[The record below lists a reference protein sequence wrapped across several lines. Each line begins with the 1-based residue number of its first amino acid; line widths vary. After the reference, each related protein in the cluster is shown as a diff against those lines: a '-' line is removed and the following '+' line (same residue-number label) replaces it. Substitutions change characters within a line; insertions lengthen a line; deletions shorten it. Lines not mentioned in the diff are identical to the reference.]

1 MHVTGLQIPSAI
13 TKSLQ
18 ILAGKVSETRYK
30 LAEGAIERLFS
41 STLTRATDGTIFVIT
56 GDIPAMWLRDSTW
69 QVRPLLAAA
78 NDLEVAQLIADVSKR
93 QIEFVLTDPYANA
106 FNPTPN
112 GNCWHKDFP
121 DQSPWVFERKF
132 ELDSLA
138 AVLDLA
144 IRLYLEGGF
153 TNHFTER
160 FNKAVVV
167 ILDLLEREQNHDPST
182 YRFERQDVRDFDFL
196 SHGGYGAPVAYTGMV
211 WSGFRPSDDACKF
224 GYLIPANAH
233 MAKVLAQLAQLPD
246 KVFSDQ
252 ASKDRALKISGEIK
266 IGIEKFGLVEFE
278 GKQIFAYECDGLGNY
293 LLQDDANIP
302 SLLSLPYLGVCTES
316 DVLYLNTREFILS
329 SSNPYF
335 YSGQVLTGLG
345 SQHTPE
351 NQVWPLGIAMQG
363 ITSTSAA
370 EIESCLQYLE
380 NSHAGTNQMH
390 ESVGKDDP
398 SIFTRAWFSW
408 ADMTFYH
415 LLLKS
420 VNLI

>member
-1 MHVTGLQIPSAI
+1 MHVTGLQIPLAI

-18 ILAGKVSETRYK
+18 ILESKVSEARYK

-41 STLTRATDGTIFVIT
+41 STLTRAADGSIFVIT

-78 NDLEVAQLIADVSKR
+78 HDLEVAQLIADVSKR
-93 QIEFVLTDPYANA
+93 QIEYVLTDPYANA
-106 FNPTPN
+106 FNPTPD

-138 AVLDLA
+138 AVVDLA
-144 IRLYLEGGF
+144 IRLYLESGF
-153 TNHFTER
+153 TNQFTER
-160 FNKAVVV
+160 FNNAIKV
-167 ILDLLEREQNHDPST
+167 ILDLLEREQNHDPNT
-182 YRFERQDVRDFDFL
+182 YRFERKDVRDFDFL
-196 SHGGYGAPVAYTGMV
+196 SHGGYGSPVAYTGMI

-233 MAKVLAQLAQLPD
+233 MAKVLEQLAELPNE
-246 KVFSDQ
+246 VFSDQ
-252 ASKDRALKISGEIK
+252 TSKDRALKISGEIK

-302 SLLSLPYLGVCTES
+302 SLLSLPYLGVCSEL
-316 DVLYLNTREFILS
+316 DPIYLNTREFILS

-363 ITSTSAA
+363 ITSSSER
-370 EIESCLQYLE
+370 EIEESLKLLE
-380 NSHAGTNQMH
+380 LSHAGTNQMH
-390 ESVGKDDP
+390 ESVGMDNP
-398 SIFTRAWFSW
+398 RIFTREWFSW

>member
-1 MHVTGLQIPSAI
+1 MHVTGLQIPNAI

-69 QVRPLLAAA
+69 QVRPLLAVA

-106 FNPTPN
+106 FNPTPD
-112 GNCWHKDFP
+112 GNCWHRDFP

-167 ILDLLEREQNHDPST
+167 ILDLLEREQNHDPNT
-182 YRFERQDVRDFDFL
+182 YRFERKDVRDFDFL
-196 SHGGYGAPVAYTGMV
+196 SHGGYGSPVAYTGMI
-211 WSGFRPSDDACKF
+211 WSGFRPSDDACKY

-233 MAKVLAQLAQLPD
+233 MAKVLEQLAQLPD

-252 ASKDRALKISGEIK
+252 PSKVRALKISGEIK
-266 IGIEKFGLVEFE
+266 TGIEKFGLVEFE

-316 DVLYLNTREFILS
+316 DSIYLNTRNFALS
-329 SSNPYF
+329 EKNPYF
-335 YSGQVLTGLG
+335 YRGQVLTGLG

-363 ITSTSAA
+363 ITSTSAT

>member
-1 MHVTGLQIPSAI
+1 MHVTGLQIPLAI

-18 ILAGKVSETRYK
+18 ILESKVSEARYK

-41 STLTRATDGTIFVIT
+41 STLTRAADGSIFVIT

-93 QIEFVLTDPYANA
+93 QIEYVLLDPYANA
-106 FNPTPN
+106 FNPEAD

-121 DQSPWVFERKF
+121 NQSPWVFERKF

-144 IRLYLEGGF
+144 TRLYLESGF

-160 FNKAVVV
+160 FNDATKV
-167 ILDLLEREQNHDPST
+167 ILDLLEREQNHDPNT
-182 YRFERQDVRDFDFL
+182 YRFERKDVRDFDFL
-196 SHGGYGAPVAYTGMV
+196 SHGGYGSPVAYTGMI

-233 MAKVLAQLAQLPD
+233 MAKVLEQLAELPD
-246 KVFSDQ
+246 EVFSDQ

-266 IGIEKFGLVEFE
+266 TGIEKFGLVEFE

-302 SLLSLPYLGVCTES
+302 SLLSLPYLGVCSEL
-316 DVLYLNTREFILS
+316 DPIYLNTREFILS

-335 YSGQVLTGLG
+335 YSGEVLTGLG

-363 ITSTSAA
+363 ITSTSER
-370 EIESCLQYLE
+370 EIEESLKLLE
-380 NSHAGTNQMH
+380 LSHAGTNQMH
-390 ESVGKDDP
+390 ESVGMDNP
-398 SIFTRAWFSW
+398 RIFTREWFSW

>member
-1 MHVTGLQIPSAI
+1 
-13 TKSLQ
+13 
-18 ILAGKVSETRYK
+18 
-30 LAEGAIERLFS
+30 
-41 STLTRATDGTIFVIT
+41 
-56 GDIPAMWLRDSTW
+56 MWLRDSTW
-69 QVRPLLAAA
+69 QIRPLLAAV

-93 QIEFVLTDPYANA
+93 QIEYVLTDPYANA
-106 FNPTPN
+106 FNPTPD
-112 GNCWHKDFP
+112 GNCWHRDFP

-144 IRLYLEGGF
+144 LRLYVESGF

-160 FNKAVVV
+160 FDKAVVV
-167 ILDLLEREQNHDPST
+167 ILDLLEREQNHDPNT
-182 YRFERQDVRDFDFL
+182 YRFVRQDVRDFDFL

-233 MAKVLAQLAQLPD
+233 MAKVLEQLSELPD
-246 KVFSDQ
+246 EVFSDQ
-252 ASKDRALKISGEIK
+252 ASKKRALRISQEIK
-266 IGIEKFGLVEFE
+266 SGIDKFGLVEFE

-302 SLLSLPYLGVCTES
+302 SLLSLPYLGVCSES
-316 DVLYLNTREFILS
+316 DSIYLNTRNFILS
-329 SSNPYF
+329 ERNPYF
-335 YSGQVLTGLG
+335 YRGQVLTGLG

-363 ITSTSAA
+363 ITSVSAA
-370 EIESCLQYLE
+370 EIESCLQSLE

>member
-1 MHVTGLQIPSAI
+1 MHVTGLQIPIAI

-18 ILAGKVSETRYK
+18 ILEGKISEARFE
-30 LAEGAIERLFS
+30 LAKGAIQRLFS
-41 STLTRATDGTIFVIT
+41 DTLTRAADGSIFVIT

-69 QVRPLLAAA
+69 QIRPLLASAK
-78 NDLEVAQLIADVSKR
+78 DPEVAQLIADVSKR
-93 QIEFVLTDPYANA
+93 QIEYVLIDPYANA
-106 FNPTPN
+106 FNPTPD

-144 IRLYLEGGF
+144 IRLYLESGF
-153 TNHFTER
+153 TDHFTER
-160 FNKAVVV
+160 FTRAAVV
-167 ILDLLEREQNHDPST
+167 ILDLLEREQNHDPGT
-182 YRFERQDVRDFDFL
+182 FRFIREDVRDYDFL
-196 SHGGYGAPVAYTGMV
+196 SHDGYGSPVAYTGMV

-233 MAKVLAQLAQLPD
+233 MANVLAQLAELPD
-246 KVFSDQ
+246 EVFPDE
-252 ASKDRALKISGEIK
+252 ASKERALKISNEIK
-266 IGIEKFGLVEFE
+266 AGIEKYGLVEFE

-302 SLLSLPYLGVCTES
+302 SLLSLPYLGVCSES
-316 DVLYLNTREFILS
+316 DAIYLNTRNFVLS
-329 SSNPYF
+329 EKNPYF
-335 YSGQVLTGLG
+335 YRGQVLTGLG

-351 NQVWPLGIAMQG
+351 QQVWPLGIAMQG

-370 EIESCLQYLE
+370 EIETCLQYLE
-380 NSHAGTNQMH
+380 NSHAGTKQMH

-398 SIFTRAWFSW
+398 SVFTRAWFSW

>member
-1 MHVTGLQIPSAI
+1 MHVTGLQIPIAI

-18 ILAGKVSETRYK
+18 ILEGKISEARFE
-30 LAEGAIERLFS
+30 LAKGAIQRLFS
-41 STLTRATDGTIFVIT
+41 DTLTRAADGSIFVIT

-69 QVRPLLAAA
+69 QIRPLLASAK
-78 NDLEVAQLIADVSKR
+78 DPEVAQLIADVSKR
-93 QIEFVLTDPYANA
+93 QIEYVLIDPYANA
-106 FNPTPN
+106 FNPTPD

-144 IRLYLEGGF
+144 IRLYLESGF
-153 TNHFTER
+153 TDHFTER
-160 FNKAVVV
+160 FTRAAVV
-167 ILDLLEREQNHDPST
+167 ILDLLEREQNHDPGT
-182 YRFERQDVRDFDFL
+182 FRFIREDVRDYDFL
-196 SHGGYGAPVAYTGMV
+196 SHDGYGSPVAYTGMV

-233 MAKVLAQLAQLPD
+233 MANVLAQLAELPD
-246 KVFSDQ
+246 EVFPDE
-252 ASKDRALKISGEIK
+252 ASKERALKISNEIK
-266 IGIEKFGLVEFE
+266 AGIEKYGLVEFE

-302 SLLSLPYLGVCTES
+302 SLLSLPYLGVCSES
-316 DVLYLNTREFILS
+316 DAIYLNTRNFVLS
-329 SSNPYF
+329 EKNPYF
-335 YSGQVLTGLG
+335 YRGQVLTGLG

-351 NQVWPLGIAMQG
+351 QQVWPLGIAMQG

-370 EIESCLQYLE
+370 EIETCLQYLE
-380 NSHAGTNQMH
+380 NSHAGTKQMH

-398 SIFTRAWFSW
+398 SVFTRAWFSW
-408 ADMTFYH
+408 ADMTFYL

>member
-1 MHVTGLQIPSAI
+1 MHVTGLQIPLAI

-18 ILAGKVSETRYK
+18 ILESKVSEARYK

-41 STLTRATDGTIFVIT
+41 STLTRAADGSIFVIT

-93 QIEFVLTDPYANA
+93 QIEYVLTDPYANA
-106 FNPTPN
+106 FNPTPD

-144 IRLYLEGGF
+144 IRLYLESGF

-160 FNKAVVV
+160 FNDATKV
-167 ILDLLEREQNHDPST
+167 ILDLLEREQNHDPNT
-182 YRFERQDVRDFDFL
+182 YRFERKDVRDFDFL
-196 SHGGYGAPVAYTGMV
+196 SHGGYGSPVAYTGMI

-233 MAKVLAQLAQLPD
+233 MAKVLEQLAELPNE
-246 KVFSDQ
+246 VFSDQ
-252 ASKDRALKISGEIK
+252 TRKDRALKISGEIK

-302 SLLSLPYLGVCTES
+302 SLLSLPYLGVCSEL
-316 DVLYLNTREFILS
+316 DPIYLNTREFILS

-363 ITSTSAA
+363 ITSTSER
-370 EIESCLQYLE
+370 EIEECLKLLE
-380 NSHAGTNQMH
+380 LSHAGTNQMH
-390 ESVGKDDP
+390 ESVGMDNP
-398 SIFTRAWFSW
+398 RIFTREWFSW

>member
-1 MHVTGLQIPSAI
+1 MHVTGLQIPLAI

-18 ILAGKVSETRYK
+18 ILESKVSEARYK

-41 STLTRATDGTIFVIT
+41 STLTRAADGSIFVIT

-93 QIEFVLTDPYANA
+93 QIEYVLLDPYANA
-106 FNPTPN
+106 FNPEAD

-121 DQSPWVFERKF
+121 NQSPWVFERKF

-144 IRLYLEGGF
+144 TRLYLESGF

-160 FNKAVVV
+160 FNDATKV
-167 ILDLLEREQNHDPST
+167 ILDLLEREQNHDPNT
-182 YRFERQDVRDFDFL
+182 YRFERKDVRDFDFL
-196 SHGGYGAPVAYTGMV
+196 SHGGYGSPVAYTGMI

-233 MAKVLAQLAQLPD
+233 MAKVLEQLAELPD
-246 KVFSDQ
+246 EVFSDQ

-266 IGIEKFGLVEFE
+266 TGIEKFGLVEFE

-302 SLLSLPYLGVCTES
+302 SLLSLPYLGVCSEL
-316 DVLYLNTREFILS
+316 DPIYLNTREFILS

-335 YSGQVLTGLG
+335 YSGEVLTGLG

-351 NQVWPLGIAMQG
+351 NQVWPLGIAIQG
-363 ITSTSAA
+363 ITSTSER
-370 EIESCLQYLE
+370 EIEKCLKLLE
-380 NSHAGTNQMH
+380 LSHAGTNQMH
-390 ESVGKDDP
+390 ESVGMDNP
-398 SIFTRAWFSW
+398 RIFTREWFSW

>member
-1 MHVTGLQIPSAI
+1 MNVTGLQIPVEI

-18 ILAGKVSETRYK
+18 TLKGLVSETRFN
-30 LAEGAIERLFS
+30 LAQGAIERLFANTLSRS
-41 STLTRATDGTIFVIT
+41 SDGSIFVIT

-69 QVRPLLAAA
+69 QVRPLLASA
-78 NDLEVAQLIADVSKR
+78 NDLEVAQIIADVSRR
-93 QIEFVLTDPYANA
+93 QVEYVLLDPYANA
-106 FNPTPN
+106 FNQAAD

-144 IRLYLEGGF
+144 IRLYLESGF

-167 ILDLLEREQNHDPST
+167 ILDLLLREQRHNPET
-182 YRFERQDVRDFDFL
+182 YRFKRKDVRDFDYL
-196 SHGGYGAPVAYTGMV
+196 SHDGYGAPVAHTGMV
-211 WSGFRPSDDACKF
+211 WSGFRPSDDACKY

-233 MAKVLAQLAQLPD
+233 MAKVLAQLADLPNE
-246 KVFSDQ
+246 VFPDQ
-252 ASKDRALKISGEIK
+252 ISKNRASQISKEIK
-266 IGIEKFGLVEFE
+266 NGIEKFGIVEFE
-278 GKQIFAYECDGLGNY
+278 GKQIFVYECDGFGNY

-302 SLLSLPYLGVCTES
+302 SLLSLPYLGVCAES
-316 DVLYLNTREFILS
+316 DSVYLNTRSFVLS
-329 SSNPYF
+329 DKNPYF
-335 YSGQVLTGLG
+335 YQGQVLTGLG
-345 SQHTPE
+345 SQHTPI

-363 ITSTSAA
+363 ITSSSAD
-370 EIESCLQYLE
+370 EIEACLQFLE
-380 NSHAGTNQMH
+380 QSHAGTNQMH
-390 ESVGKDDP
+390 ESVEMNNPK
-398 SIFTRAWFSW
+398 IFTRAWFSW

-420 VNLI
+420 ANLI

>member
-1 MHVTGLQIPSAI
+1 MHVTGLQIPLAI

-18 ILAGKVSETRYK
+18 ILESKVSEARYK

-41 STLTRATDGTIFVIT
+41 STLTRAADGSIFVIT

-93 QIEFVLTDPYANA
+93 QIEYVLLDPYANA
-106 FNPTPN
+106 FNPEAD

-121 DQSPWVFERKF
+121 NQSPWVFERKF

-144 IRLYLEGGF
+144 TRLYFESGYKA
-153 TNHFTER
+153 HFSKRYSE
-160 FNKAVVV
+160 AVKV
-167 ILDLLEREQNHDPST
+167 ILDLLEREQEHDPGT
-182 YRFERQDVRDFDFL
+182 YRFVRENVREFDYL
-196 SHGGYGAPVAYTGMV
+196 SHDGFGSPVARTGMV

-233 MAKVLAQLAQLPD
+233 MAKVLEQLAELPD
-246 KVFSDQ
+246 EVFSDQ

-266 IGIEKFGLVEFE
+266 TGIEKFGLVEFE

-302 SLLSLPYLGVCTES
+302 SLLSLPYLGVCSEL
-316 DVLYLNTREFILS
+316 DPIYLNTREFILS

-335 YSGQVLTGLG
+335 YSGEVLTGLG

-363 ITSTSAA
+363 ITSTSER
-370 EIESCLQYLE
+370 EIEECLKLLE
-380 NSHAGTNQMH
+380 LSHAGTNQMH
-390 ESVGKDDP
+390 ESVGMDNP
-398 SIFTRAWFSW
+398 RIFTREWFSW

>member
-1 MHVTGLQIPSAI
+1 MHVTGLQIPLAI

-18 ILAGKVSETRYK
+18 ILESKVSEARYK

-41 STLTRATDGTIFVIT
+41 STLTRAADGSIFVIT

-69 QVRPLLAAA
+69 QIRPLLAAA
-78 NDLEVAQLIADVSKR
+78 NDLEVAEIIADVLKR
-93 QIEFVLTDPYANA
+93 QIEYVLLDPYANA
-106 FNPTPN
+106 FNPEAD

-121 DQSPWVFERKF
+121 NQSPWVFERKF

-144 IRLYLEGGF
+144 TRLYLESGF

-160 FNKAVVV
+160 FNDATKV
-167 ILDLLEREQNHDPST
+167 ILDLLEREQNHDPNT
-182 YRFERQDVRDFDFL
+182 YRFERKDVRDFDFL
-196 SHGGYGAPVAYTGMV
+196 SHGGYGSPVAYTGMI

-233 MAKVLAQLAQLPD
+233 MAKVLEQLAELPD
-246 KVFSDQ
+246 EVFSDQ

-266 IGIEKFGLVEFE
+266 TGIEKFGLVEFE

-302 SLLSLPYLGVCTES
+302 SLLSLPYLGVCSEL
-316 DVLYLNTREFILS
+316 DPIYLNTREFILS

-363 ITSTSAA
+363 ITSSSER
-370 EIESCLQYLE
+370 EIEESLKLLE
-380 NSHAGTNQMH
+380 LSHAGTNQMH
-390 ESVGKDDP
+390 ESVGMDNP
-398 SIFTRAWFSW
+398 RIFTREWFSW

>member
-18 ILAGKVSETRYK
+18 ILEGKVSESRFQ
-30 LAEGAIERLFS
+30 LAKGAIERLFS
-41 STLTRATDGTIFVIT
+41 STLTRASDGSIFVIT

-69 QVRPLLAAA
+69 QVRPLLASAS
-78 NDLEVAQLIADVSKR
+78 DSEVAEIIADVLKR
-93 QIEFVLTDPYANA
+93 QLEYVLIDPYANA
-106 FNPTPN
+106 FNPEAD

-144 IRLYLEGGF
+144 LRLYFECGF
-153 TNHFTER
+153 TNHFTDR
-160 FNKAVVV
+160 FNDAVVV
-167 ILDLLEREQNHDPST
+167 ILNLLEREQNHDPST
-182 YRFERQDVRDFDFL
+182 YKFERQDVRDFDFL

-233 MAKVLAQLAQLPD
+233 MAKVLAQLAELPD

-266 IGIEKFGLVEFE
+266 TGIKKFGIVEFE
-278 GKQIFAYECDGLGNY
+278 GKPIFAYECDGLGNY

-302 SLLSLPYLGVCTES
+302 SLLSLPYLGVCSES
-316 DVLYLNTREFILS
+316 DSIYLNTRHFALS
-329 SSNPYF
+329 EKNPYF
-335 YSGQVLTGLG
+335 YRGQVLTGLG

-351 NQVWPLGIAMQG
+351 NQIWPLGIAMQG

>member
-1 MHVTGLQIPSAI
+1 MHVTGLQIPIAI

-18 ILAGKVSETRYK
+18 ILESKVSEARFE
-30 LAEGAIERLFS
+30 LAQGAIQRLFS
-41 STLTRATDGTIFVIT
+41 NTLTRAADGSIFVIT

-69 QVRPLLAAA
+69 QVRPLLTSAR
-78 NDLEVAQLIADVSKR
+78 DPEVAQLIADVSKR
-93 QIEFVLTDPYANA
+93 QIEYVLIDPYANA
-106 FNPTPN
+106 FNPTPD

-121 DQSPWVFERKF
+121 DQNPWVFERKF

-144 IRLYLEGGF
+144 IRLYLESGF
-153 TNHFTER
+153 TDHFTER
-160 FNKAVVV
+160 FTKAVVV
-167 ILDLLEREQNHDPST
+167 ILDLLEREQNHDPGT
-182 YRFERQDVRDFDFL
+182 FRFIREDVRDYDFL
-196 SHGGYGAPVAYTGMV
+196 SHDGYGSPVAYTGMV

-233 MAKVLAQLAQLPD
+233 MAKVLAQLAELPD
-246 KVFSDQ
+246 EVFPDE
-252 ASKDRALKISGEIK
+252 ASKERALKISNEIK
-266 IGIEKFGLVEFE
+266 AGIEKYGLVEFE

-302 SLLSLPYLGVCTES
+302 SLLSLPYLGVCSES
-316 DVLYLNTREFILS
+316 DAIYLNTRNFVLS
-329 SSNPYF
+329 EKNPYF
-335 YSGQVLTGLG
+335 YRGQVLTGLG

-351 NQVWPLGIAMQG
+351 QQVWPLGIAMQG

-370 EIESCLQYLE
+370 EIETCLQYLE
-380 NSHAGTNQMH
+380 NSHAGTKQMH

>member
-1 MHVTGLQIPSAI
+1 MHVTGLQIPIAI

-18 ILAGKVSETRYK
+18 ILESKVSEARFE
-30 LAEGAIERLFS
+30 LAQGAIQRLFS
-41 STLTRATDGTIFVIT
+41 NTLTRAADGSIFVIT

-69 QVRPLLAAA
+69 QVRPLLTSAR
-78 NDLEVAQLIADVSKR
+78 DPEVAQLIADVSKR
-93 QIEFVLTDPYANA
+93 QIEYVLIDPYANA
-106 FNPTPN
+106 FNPTPD

-121 DQSPWVFERKF
+121 DQNPWVFERKF

-144 IRLYLEGGF
+144 IRLYLESGF
-153 TNHFTER
+153 TDHFTES
-160 FNKAVVV
+160 FNEAVVV

-182 YRFERQDVRDFDFL
+182 YRFKREAVRDFDFL
-196 SHGGYGAPVAYTGMV
+196 SHDGYGAPVAYTGMV

-233 MAKVLAQLAQLPD
+233 MAKVLAQLAELPD
-246 KVFSDQ
+246 GVFPDEVT
-252 ASKDRALKISGEIK
+252 KERALKISNEIK
-266 IGIEKFGLVEFE
+266 AGIENFGVVEFA
-278 GKQIFAYECDGLGNY
+278 GKQIFVYECDGLGNY

-302 SLLSLPYLGVCTES
+302 SLISLPYLGVCSES
-316 DVLYLNTREFILS
+316 DPTYLATRGFALS
-329 SSNPYF
+329 DENPYF
-335 YSGQVLTGLG
+335 YRGQILTGLG

-351 NQVWPLGIAMQG
+351 QQVWPLGIAMQG

-370 EIESCLQYLE
+370 EIETCLQYLE

-408 ADMTFYH
+408 ADMTYYH

>member
-1 MHVTGLQIPSAI
+1 MHVTGLQIPLAI

-18 ILAGKVSETRYK
+18 ILESKVSEARYK

-41 STLTRATDGTIFVIT
+41 STLTRAADGSIFVIT

-69 QVRPLLAAA
+69 QIRPLLAAA
-78 NDLEVAQLIADVSKR
+78 NDLEVAEIIADVLKR
-93 QIEFVLTDPYANA
+93 QIEYVLLDPYANA
-106 FNPTPN
+106 FNPEAD

-121 DQSPWVFERKF
+121 NQSPWVFERKF

-144 IRLYLEGGF
+144 TRLYLESGF

-160 FNKAVVV
+160 FNDATKV
-167 ILDLLEREQNHDPST
+167 ILDLLEREQNHDPNT
-182 YRFERQDVRDFDFL
+182 YRFERKDVRDFDFL
-196 SHGGYGAPVAYTGMV
+196 SHGGYGSPVAYTGMI

-233 MAKVLAQLAQLPD
+233 MAKVLEQLAELPD
-246 KVFSDQ
+246 EVFSDQ

-266 IGIEKFGLVEFE
+266 TGIEKFGLVEFE

-302 SLLSLPYLGVCTES
+302 SLLSLPYLGVCSEL
-316 DVLYLNTREFILS
+316 DPIYLNTREFILS

-335 YSGQVLTGLG
+335 YSGEVLTGLG

-363 ITSTSAA
+363 ITSTSER
-370 EIESCLQYLE
+370 EIEECLKLLE
-380 NSHAGTNQMH
+380 LSHAGTNQMH
-390 ESVGKDDP
+390 ESVGMDNP
-398 SIFTRAWFSW
+398 QVFTREWFSW

>member
-1 MHVTGLQIPSAI
+1 MHVTGLQIPLAI

-18 ILAGKVSETRYK
+18 ILESKVSEARYK

-41 STLTRATDGTIFVIT
+41 STLTRAADGSIFVIT

-69 QVRPLLAAA
+69 QIRPLLAAV

-93 QIEFVLTDPYANA
+93 QIEYVLTDPYANA
-106 FNPTPN
+106 FNPTPD
-112 GNCWHKDFP
+112 GNCWHRDFP

-144 IRLYLEGGF
+144 LRLYVESGF

-160 FNKAVVV
+160 FDKAVVV
-167 ILDLLEREQNHDPST
+167 ILDLLEREQNHDPNT
-182 YRFERQDVRDFDFL
+182 YRFVRQDVRDFDFL

-233 MAKVLAQLAQLPD
+233 MAKVLEQLSELPD
-246 KVFSDQ
+246 EVFSDQ
-252 ASKDRALKISGEIK
+252 ASKKRALRISQEIK
-266 IGIEKFGLVEFE
+266 SGIDKFGLVEFE

-302 SLLSLPYLGVCTES
+302 SLLSLPYLGVCSES
-316 DVLYLNTREFILS
+316 DSIYLNTRNFILS
-329 SSNPYF
+329 ERNPYF
-335 YSGQVLTGLG
+335 YRGQVLTGLG

-363 ITSTSAA
+363 ITSVSAA
-370 EIESCLQYLE
+370 EIESCLQSLE

>member
-1 MHVTGLQIPSAI
+1 MHVTGLQIPIAI

-18 ILAGKVSETRYK
+18 ILKGLVSQNRYR
-30 LAEGAIERLFS
+30 LAIGAIERLFT
-41 STLTRATDGTIFVIT
+41 STLTRVTDGSIFVIT

-69 QVRPLLAAA
+69 QIRPLLSAA
-78 NDLEVAQLIADVSKR
+78 NDLEIAQLIADVSRR
-93 QIEFVLTDPYANA
+93 QIEYVLIDPYANA
-106 FNPTPN
+106 FNPTPD

-121 DQSPWVFERKF
+121 NQSPWVFERKF

-144 IRLYLEGGF
+144 IMLYLQSGF
-153 TNHFTER
+153 TNHLTAR
-160 FNKAVVV
+160 FNEAVTV
-167 ILDLLEREQNHDPST
+167 ILDLLEREQNHDPKT
-182 YRFERQDVRDFDFL
+182 YNFERKGVRDFDYL
-196 SHGGYGAPVAYTGMV
+196 SHDGYGSPVGYTGMV
-211 WSGFRPSDDACKF
+211 WSGFRPSDDACKY

-233 MAKVLAQLAQLPD
+233 MAKVLKQLAELPNQ
-246 KVFSDQ
+246 VFSDQ
-252 ASKDRALKISGEIK
+252 ASKKRALKISQEIN
-266 IGIEKFGLVEFE
+266 IGIDKFGKVEFE
-278 GKQIFAYECDGLGNY
+278 GNQIFVYECDGLGNY

-302 SLLSLPYLGVCTES
+302 SLISLPYLGVCAET
-316 DVLYLNTREFILS
+316 DPIYLNTRKFVLS
-329 SSNPYF
+329 SKNPYF
-335 YSGQVLTGLG
+335 YQGKILTGLG

-363 ITSTSAA
+363 MTSNSAE
-370 EIESCLQYLE
+370 EIENCLQYLE
-380 NSHAGTNQMH
+380 NSHAGTYQMH

-398 SIFTRAWFSW
+398 SIFTRPWFSW

>member
-1 MHVTGLQIPSAI
+1 MHVTGLQIPLAI

-18 ILAGKVSETRYK
+18 ILESKVSEARYK

-41 STLTRATDGTIFVIT
+41 STLTRAADGSIFVIT

-69 QVRPLLAAA
+69 QIRPLLAAV

-93 QIEFVLTDPYANA
+93 QIEYVLTDPYANA
-106 FNPTPN
+106 FNPTPD
-112 GNCWHKDFP
+112 GNCWHRDFP

-144 IRLYLEGGF
+144 LRLYVESGF

-160 FNKAVVV
+160 FDKAVVV
-167 ILDLLEREQNHDPST
+167 ILDLLEREQNHDPNT
-182 YRFERQDVRDFDFL
+182 YRFVRQDVRDFDFL

-233 MAKVLAQLAQLPD
+233 MAKVLEQLSELPD
-246 KVFSDQ
+246 EVFSDQ
-252 ASKDRALKISGEIK
+252 ASKKRALRISQEIK
-266 IGIEKFGLVEFE
+266 SGIDKFGLVEFE

-302 SLLSLPYLGVCTES
+302 SLLSLPYLGVCSES
-316 DVLYLNTREFILS
+316 DSIYLNTRNFILS
-329 SSNPYF
+329 ERNPYF
-335 YSGQVLTGLG
+335 YRGQVLTGLG

-363 ITSTSAA
+363 ITSTSER
-370 EIESCLQYLE
+370 EIEECLKLLE
-380 NSHAGTNQMH
+380 LSHAGTNQMH
-390 ESVGKDDP
+390 ESVGMDNP
-398 SIFTRAWFSW
+398 RIFTREWFSW

>member
-1 MHVTGLQIPSAI
+1 
-13 TKSLQ
+13 
-18 ILAGKVSETRYK
+18 
-30 LAEGAIERLFS
+30 
-41 STLTRATDGTIFVIT
+41 
-56 GDIPAMWLRDSTW
+56 
-69 QVRPLLAAA
+69 
-78 NDLEVAQLIADVSKR
+78 
-93 QIEFVLTDPYANA
+93 
-106 FNPTPN
+106 
-112 GNCWHKDFP
+112 
-121 DQSPWVFERKF
+121 VFERKF

-144 IRLYLEGGF
+144 IRLYLETGYS
-153 TNHFTER
+153 NHFTER
-160 FNKAVVV
+160 FNEAVVV
-167 ILDLLEREQNHDPST
+167 ILDLLEREQNHDPSN
-182 YRFERQDVRDFDFL
+182 YRFKRDGVSEYDYL
-196 SHGGYGAPVAYTGMV
+196 SHDGYGSPVAYTGMA

-233 MAKVLAQLAQLPD
+233 MANVLAQLAEIPD
-246 KVFSDQ
+246 EVFPDE
-252 ASKDRALKISGEIK
+252 ASKERALKISNEIK
-266 IGIEKFGLVEFE
+266 AGIEKYGLVEFE

-293 LLQDDANIP
+293 LLQDDANVP
-302 SLLSLPYLGVCTES
+302 SLLSLPYLGVCSES
-316 DVLYLNTREFILS
+316 DSTYLNTRSFVLS
-329 SSNPYF
+329 DKNPYF
-335 YSGQVLTGLG
+335 YSGSVLTGLG

-370 EIESCLQYLE
+370 EIETCLQLLE
-380 NSHAGTNQMH
+380 NSLAGTYQMH

>member
-1 MHVTGLQIPSAI
+1 MHVTGLQIPIAI

-18 ILAGKVSETRYK
+18 ILESKVSEARFE
-30 LAEGAIERLFS
+30 LAQGAIQRLFS
-41 STLTRATDGTIFVIT
+41 NTLTRAADGSIFVIT

-69 QVRPLLAAA
+69 QIRPLLTSAR
-78 NDLEVAQLIADVSKR
+78 DPEVAQLIADVSKR
-93 QIEFVLTDPYANA
+93 QIEYVLIDPYANA
-106 FNPTPN
+106 FNPTPD

-121 DQSPWVFERKF
+121 DQNPWVFERKF

-144 IRLYLEGGF
+144 IRLYLESGF
-153 TNHFTER
+153 TDHFTES
-160 FNKAVVV
+160 FNEAVVV

-182 YRFERQDVRDFDFL
+182 YRFKREAVRDFDFL
-196 SHGGYGAPVAYTGMV
+196 SHDGYGAPVAYTGMV

-233 MAKVLAQLAQLPD
+233 MAKVLAQLAELPD
-246 KVFSDQ
+246 GVFPDEVT
-252 ASKDRALKISGEIK
+252 KERALKISNEIK
-266 IGIEKFGLVEFE
+266 AGIENFGVVEFA
-278 GKQIFAYECDGLGNY
+278 GKQIFVYECDGLGNY

-302 SLLSLPYLGVCTES
+302 SLISLPYLGVCSES
-316 DVLYLNTREFILS
+316 DPTYLATRGFALS
-329 SSNPYF
+329 DENPYF
-335 YSGQVLTGLG
+335 YRGQILTGLG

-351 NQVWPLGIAMQG
+351 QQVWPLGIAMQG

-370 EIESCLQYLE
+370 EIETCLQYLE

>member
-1 MHVTGLQIPSAI
+1 MHVTGLQTPSAI

-18 ILAGKVSETRYK
+18 ILGGKVSESRFQ
-30 LAEGAIERLFS
+30 LAKGAIERLFS
-41 STLTRATDGTIFVIT
+41 STLTRAADGSIFVIT

-69 QVRPLLAAA
+69 QVRPLLSAAS
-78 NDLEVAQLIADVSKR
+78 DLEVAQLIADVSKR
-93 QIEFVLTDPYANA
+93 QVEFVLTDPYANA
-106 FNPTPN
+106 FNPTPD
-112 GNCWHKDFP
+112 GNCWHRDFP

-144 IRLYLEGGF
+144 LRLYVESGF

-160 FNKAVVV
+160 FDKAVVV
-167 ILDLLEREQNHDPST
+167 ILDLLEREQNHDPNT
-182 YRFERQDVRDFDFL
+182 YRFVRQDVRDFDFL

-233 MAKVLAQLAQLPD
+233 MAKVLEQLSELPD
-246 KVFSDQ
+246 EVFSDQ
-252 ASKDRALKISGEIK
+252 ASKKRALRISQEIK
-266 IGIEKFGLVEFE
+266 SGIDKFGLVEFE

-302 SLLSLPYLGVCTES
+302 SLLSLPYLGVCSES
-316 DVLYLNTREFILS
+316 DSIYLNTRNFVLS
-329 SSNPYF
+329 EKNPYF
-335 YSGQVLTGLG
+335 YRGQVLTGLG

-363 ITSTSAA
+363 ITSVSAA
-370 EIESCLQYLE
+370 EIESCLQSLE

>member
-1 MHVTGLQIPSAI
+1 MHVTGLQVPSAI

-18 ILAGKVSETRYK
+18 ILAGKVSETRYE
-30 LAEGAIERLFS
+30 LAKGAIERLFS

-106 FNPTPN
+106 FNPTPD

-167 ILDLLEREQNHDPST
+167 ILDLLEREQNHDPNT
-182 YRFERQDVRDFDFL
+182 YRFERKDVRDFDFL
-196 SHGGYGAPVAYTGMV
+196 SHGGYGSPVAYTGMI
-211 WSGFRPSDDACKF
+211 WSGFRPSDDACKYS
-224 GYLIPANAH
+224 YLIPANAH
-233 MAKVLAQLAQLPD
+233 MAKVLTQLAELPD
-246 KVFSDQ
+246 EVFSDQ

-266 IGIEKFGLVEFE
+266 TGIEKFGLVEFE

-335 YSGQVLTGLG
+335 YSGEVIAGLG

-351 NQVWPLGIAMQG
+351 NQIWPLGIAMQG

>member
-1 MHVTGLQIPSAI
+1 MHVTGLQIPLAI

-18 ILAGKVSETRYK
+18 ILESKVSEARYK

-41 STLTRATDGTIFVIT
+41 STLTRAADGSIFIIT

-93 QIEFVLTDPYANA
+93 QIEYVLTDPYANA
-106 FNPTPN
+106 FNPTPD

-138 AVLDLA
+138 AVVDLA
-144 IRLYLEGGF
+144 IRLYLESGF
-153 TNHFTER
+153 TNQFTER
-160 FNKAVVV
+160 FNNAIKV
-167 ILDLLEREQNHDPST
+167 ILDLLEREQNHDPNT
-182 YRFERQDVRDFDFL
+182 YRFERKDVRDFDFL
-196 SHGGYGAPVAYTGMV
+196 SHGGYGSPVAYTGMI

-233 MAKVLAQLAQLPD
+233 MAKVLEQLAELPNE
-246 KVFSDQ
+246 VFSDQ
-252 ASKDRALKISGEIK
+252 TSKDRALKISGEIK
-266 IGIEKFGLVEFE
+266 TGIEKFGLVEFE

-302 SLLSLPYLGVCTES
+302 SLLSLPYLGVCSEL
-316 DVLYLNTREFILS
+316 DPIYLNTREFILS

-363 ITSTSAA
+363 ITSTSER
-370 EIESCLQYLE
+370 EIEECLKLLE
-380 NSHAGTNQMH
+380 LSHAGTNQMH
-390 ESVGKDDP
+390 ESVGMDNP
-398 SIFTRAWFSW
+398 RIFTREWFSW

>member
-1 MHVTGLQIPSAI
+1 MHVTGLQIPLAI

-18 ILAGKVSETRYK
+18 ILESKVSEARYK

-41 STLTRATDGTIFVIT
+41 STLTRAADGSIFVIT

-93 QIEFVLTDPYANA
+93 QIEYVLLDPYANA
-106 FNPTPN
+106 FNPEAD

-121 DQSPWVFERKF
+121 NQSPWVFERKF

-144 IRLYLEGGF
+144 TRLYLESGF

-160 FNKAVVV
+160 FNDATKV
-167 ILDLLEREQNHDPST
+167 ILDLLEREQNHDPNT
-182 YRFERQDVRDFDFL
+182 YRFERKDVRDFDFL
-196 SHGGYGAPVAYTGMV
+196 SHGGYGSPVAYTGMI

-233 MAKVLAQLAQLPD
+233 MAKVLEQLAELPD
-246 KVFSDQ
+246 EVFSDQ

-266 IGIEKFGLVEFE
+266 TGIEKFGLVEFE

-302 SLLSLPYLGVCTES
+302 SLLSLPYLGVCSEL
-316 DVLYLNTREFILS
+316 DPIYLNTREFILS

-335 YSGQVLTGLG
+335 YSGEVLTGLG

-363 ITSTSAA
+363 ITSTSER
-370 EIESCLQYLE
+370 EIEECLKLLE
-380 NSHAGTNQMH
+380 LSHAGTNQMH
-390 ESVGKDDP
+390 ESVGMDNP
-398 SIFTRAWFSW
+398 RIFTREWFSW

>member
-1 MHVTGLQIPSAI
+1 VYVTGLQVPIAI

-18 ILAGKVSETRYK
+18 ILEGEVSAARFQ
-30 LAEGAIERLFS
+30 LARGAIQRLFS
-41 STLTRATDGTIFVIT
+41 STLTRAEDGSIFVIT

-69 QVRPLLAAA
+69 QVRPLLAASH
-78 NDLEVAQLIADVSKR
+78 DLEVAQLIADVSKR
-93 QIEFVLTDPYANA
+93 QIEYVLTDPYANA
-106 FNPTPN
+106 FNSNPD
-112 GNCWHKDFP
+112 GNCWHKDFA

-144 IRLYLEGGF
+144 IRLYFESGF

-160 FNKAVVV
+160 FNQAIVV
-167 ILDLLEREQNHDPST
+167 ILDLLEREQNHDPMT
-182 YRFERQDVRDFDFL
+182 YRFKREGVRDFDHL
-196 SHGGYGAPVAYTGMV
+196 SHEGYGAPVAYTGMV

-233 MAKVLAQLAQLPD
+233 MARVLEQLAGLPNEIL
-246 KVFSDQ
+246 SDQ
-252 ASKDRALKISGEIK
+252 ASKERALKLSQEIK
-266 IGIEKFGLVEFE
+266 SGIEKFGIVEFE
-278 GKQIFAYECDGLGNY
+278 GKQVFVYECDGLGNY

-302 SLLSLPYLGVCTES
+302 SLLSLPYLGVCGES
-316 DVLYLNTREFILS
+316 DPIYLATRNFVLSEK
-329 SSNPYF
+329 NPYF
-335 YSGQVLTGLG
+335 YRGQVLTGLG

-380 NSHAGTNQMH
+380 MSHAGTNQMH

-398 SIFTRAWFSW
+398 SIFTRPWFSW

>member
-1 MHVTGLQIPSAI
+1 MHVTGLQIPIAI

-18 ILAGKVSETRYK
+18 ILESKVSEARFE
-30 LAEGAIERLFS
+30 LAQGAIQRLFS
-41 STLTRATDGTIFVIT
+41 NTLTRAADGSIFVIT

-69 QVRPLLAAA
+69 QVRPLLTSAR
-78 NDLEVAQLIADVSKR
+78 DPEVAQLIADVSKR
-93 QIEFVLTDPYANA
+93 QIEYVLIDPYANA
-106 FNPTPN
+106 FNPTPD

-121 DQSPWVFERKF
+121 DQNPWVFERKF

-144 IRLYLEGGF
+144 IRLYLESGF
-153 TNHFTER
+153 TDHFTES
-160 FNKAVVV
+160 FNEAVVV

-182 YRFERQDVRDFDFL
+182 YRFKREAVRDFDFL
-196 SHGGYGAPVAYTGMV
+196 SHDGYGAPVAYTGMV

-233 MAKVLAQLAQLPD
+233 MAKVLAQLAELPD
-246 KVFSDQ
+246 GVFPDEVT
-252 ASKDRALKISGEIK
+252 KERALKISNEIK
-266 IGIEKFGLVEFE
+266 AGIENFGVVEFA
-278 GKQIFAYECDGLGNY
+278 GKQIFVYECDGLGNY

-302 SLLSLPYLGVCTES
+302 SLISLPYLGVCSES
-316 DVLYLNTREFILS
+316 DPTYLATRGFALS
-329 SSNPYF
+329 DENPYF
-335 YSGQVLTGLG
+335 YRGQILTGLG

-351 NQVWPLGIAMQG
+351 QQVWPLGIAMQG

-370 EIESCLQYLE
+370 EIETCLQYLE

-390 ESVGKDDP
+390 ESVGKDDS

>member
-1 MHVTGLQIPSAI
+1 MHTTGLPIPAGV
-13 TKSLQ
+13 TDL
-18 ILAGKVSETRYK
+18 LLNLEGKVSQSRYL
-30 LAEGAIERLFS
+30 LAKGAVERLFS
-41 STLTRATDGTIFVIT
+41 KTLSRSNDGSIFVIT

-69 QVRPLLAAA
+69 QVRPLLASVSDPEMTEIIA
-78 NDLEVAQLIADVSKR
+78 NVSKR
-93 QIEFVLTDPYANA
+93 QIEYVLIDPYANA
-106 FNPTPN
+106 FNPDAD
-112 GNCWHKDFP
+112 GSCWQRDFP

-144 IRLYLEGGF
+144 LRLYFESGHKE
-153 TNHFTER
+153 HFSKR
-160 FNKAVVV
+160 FSKAVNV
-167 ILDLLEREQNHDPST
+167 ILDLLEREQEHDPGS
-182 YRFERQDVRDFDFL
+182 YRFVREDVREFDYL
-196 SHGGYGAPVAYTGMV
+196 SHDGFGSPVARTGMV
-211 WSGFRPSDDACKF
+211 WSGFRPSDDACKY

-233 MAKVLAQLAQLPD
+233 MAKVLEQLAELPNEA
-246 KVFSDQ
+246 FSDQ
-252 ASKDRALKISGEIK
+252 ASKDRALKISSEIK
-266 IGIEKFGLVEFE
+266 TGIEKFGLVEFE

-302 SLLSLPYLGVCTES
+302 SLLSLPYLGVCSEL
-316 DVLYLNTREFILS
+316 DPIYLNTRDYILS

-335 YSGQVLTGLG
+335 YSGAVLTGLG

-363 ITSTSAA
+363 ITSTSAV

-380 NSHAGTNQMH
+380 NSHDGTYQMH